1 MISFRKFK
9 LRKAFLPPLILVL
22 HRTDTHLLVSPH
34 FPRLILHILTLRSDV
49 NFGTDAP

>member
-22 HRTDTHLLVSPH
+22 QRTDTHLLVSPH
-34 FPRLILHILTLRSDV
+34 FSTI
-49 NFGTDAP
+49 NFISFNS